1 MRYRGCTES
10 PPPPWLLC
18 TTLAKRLVRGR
29 IVTVGRGPLPN
40 KLLHFQWNAH
50 HQLHSATPKCTL
62 EDGYSGLERIRE
74 KIKRASLDLKS
85 WNKIL
90 RWGLWNPH
98 WAWVRFGNI
107 YIQWFSG
114 RTSGQGSF
122 TGQTFTGKRSFHC
135 DAMILRLTLT
145 GVRQAPSV

>member
-1 MRYRGCTES
+1 MIVRYRGCTES

-62 EDGYSGLERIRE
+62 EDGYSVLERIRE
-74 KIKRASLDLKS
+74 KKRKSKRASVDLKS

-114 RTSGQGSF
+114 RADKWTRLLYGSDF
-122 TGQTFTGKRSFHC
+122 YGEEIFS
-135 DAMILRLTLT
+135 L
-145 GVRQAPSV
+145 